1 MNKIGNIRLMARMSL
16 LVKPLAP
23 YMLLAVFFGVTG
35 FLCAIY
41 IPYFSALLISHI
53 AIQAPDFPV
62 KVFFILMIVFAV
74 LRGILHYAE
83 QACNHYIAFRL
94 LAILRDKVFTVLRKL
109 APAKLE
115 GRDKGNLIYL
125 ITSDIEALEVFYAH
139 TISPILIAI
148 ITCII
153 LLTEFYKMHV
163 MFFVIALCGY
173 LFCGLILPW
182 IITKL
187 GKQQGKQ
194 SREGF
199 GELSSYTL
207 ETLRGLQDILQY
219 RIGEERLHLMSKKS
233 EELHDVQ
240 KRLKLH
246 EGNTTMVSNIIVTS
260 FTFLMLVCGSYLYMQ
275 GAISFTSVIM
285 STVLMVSSFGP
296 VLALANLSNNLL
308 ITMASA
314 RRVLGLLDE
323 EEIVKEITGKE
334 HSTAGDIE
342 IKDLT
347 FAYDDEEILKDIN
360 AHFKKGNIIG
370 IHGKSG
376 SGKSTLLKLIMRF
389 WNAPSNSILI
399 NDRSVDDINTKD
411 LRDMQSFVTQET
423 VLFHDSIFNNIIIA
437 KLDASVDEV
446 ENACKKAGIH
456 DFIMSLPQGYAT
468 KVAELGDSLSGGEKQ
483 RIAIARAFLHDS
495 PCILLDEPTSNLD
508 ALNEAIILKSLREQ
522 KDKTILLVSHR
533 PGTMRI
539 ADSVLTIDSVV
550 SNKL

>member
-23 YMLLAVFFGVTG
+23 YMLLAVFFGVAG

-41 IPYFSALLISHI
+41 IPYFSALLISHV

-94 LAILRDKVFTVLRKL
+94 LAILRDKVFTVLRRL

-153 LLTEFYKMHV
+153 LLIEFYKMHV

-219 RIGEERLHLMSKKS
+219 RIGEERLHKMQEKS

-246 EGNTTMVSNIIVTS
+246 EGNTTMAANIIVTS
-260 FTFLMLVCGSYLYMQ
+260 FTFLMLLCGSYLYMQ

-314 RRVLGLLDE
+314 RRVLSLLDE
-323 EEIVKEITGKE
+323 EEIVKEITEKE
-334 HSTAGDIE
+334 HSVAGDIK
-342 IKDLT
+342 INNLT
-347 FAYDDEEILKDIN
+347 FAYDEEEILKDIN
-360 AHFKKGNIIG
+360 AHFKRGNIIG

-423 VLFHDSIFNNIIIA
+423 VLFHDSIFNNLIIA

-539 ADSVLTIDSVV
+539 ADNVLTINSGRV
-550 SNKL
+550 S

>member
-219 RIGEERLHLMSKKS
+219 RIGEERLHMMSKKS

-323 EEIVKEITGKE
+323 EEIVKEISGKE

-399 NDRSVDDINTKD
+399 NGRSVDDINTKD

-539 ADSVLTIDSVV
+539 ADSVLTIDSGRV
-550 SNKL
+550 S

>member
-163 MFFVIALCGY
+163 MFFVITLCGY

-323 EEIVKEITGKE
+323 EEVVKEITGKQ

-342 IKDLT
+342 INNLT
-347 FAYDDEEILKDIN
+347 FAYDEEEILKDIN
-360 AHFKKGNIIG
+360 ANFKKGSIIG

-539 ADSVLTIDSVV
+539 ADSVLTIDSGRV
-550 SNKL
+550 S

>member
-163 MFFVIALCGY
+163 MFFVITLCGY

-219 RIGEERLHLMSKKS
+219 RIGEERLHMMSKKS

-539 ADSVLTIDSVV
+539 ADSVLTIDSGRV
-550 SNKL
+550 S

>member
-41 IPYFSALLISHI
+41 IPYFSALLISHV

-219 RIGEERLHLMSKKS
+219 RIGEERLHMMSKKS

-260 FTFLMLVCGSYLYMQ
+260 FTFLMLICGSYLYMQ

-323 EEIVKEITGKE
+323 EEVVKEITGKE
-334 HSTAGDIE
+334 YSTAGDIE
-342 IKDLT
+342 INNLT
-347 FAYDDEEILKDIN
+347 FAYDEEEILKDIN
-360 AHFKKGNIIG
+360 ANFKKGNIIG

-399 NDRSVDDINTKD
+399 NGRSVDDINTKD

-539 ADSVLTIDSVV
+539 ADSVLTIDSGRV
-550 SNKL
+550 S

>member
-16 LVKPLAP
+16 LAKPLAP

-219 RIGEERLHLMSKKS
+219 RIGEERLHMMSKKS

-246 EGNTTMVSNIIVTS
+246 EGNTIMVSNIIVTS

-399 NDRSVDDINTKD
+399 NGRSVDDINTKD

-539 ADSVLTIDSVV
+539 ADSVLTIDSGRV
-550 SNKL
+550 S

>member
-41 IPYFSALLISHI
+41 IPYFSALLISHV

-323 EEIVKEITGKE
+323 EEVVKEITGKE
-334 HSTAGDIE
+334 YSTAGDIE
-342 IKDLT
+342 INNLT
-347 FAYDDEEILKDIN
+347 FAYDEEEILKDIN
-360 AHFKKGNIIG
+360 ANFKKGNIIR

-389 WNAPSNSILI
+389 WNAPRNSILI
-399 NDRSVDDINTKD
+399 NGRSVDDINTKD

-456 DFIMSLPQGYAT
+456 DFIMSLPQRYAT

-539 ADSVLTIDSVV
+539 ADSVLTIDSGRV
-550 SNKL
+550 S

>member
-41 IPYFSALLISHI
+41 IPYFSALLISHV

-314 RRVLGLLDE
+314 RRVSGLLDE
-323 EEIVKEITGKE
+323 EEVVKEITGKE
-334 HSTAGDIE
+334 YSTAGDIE
-342 IKDLT
+342 INNLT
-347 FAYDDEEILKDIN
+347 FAYDEEEILKDIN
-360 AHFKKGNIIG
+360 ANFKKGNIIG

-389 WNAPSNSILI
+389 WNAPRNSILI
-399 NDRSVDDINTKD
+399 NGRSVDDINTKD

-456 DFIMSLPQGYAT
+456 DFIMSLPQRYAT

-539 ADSVLTIDSVV
+539 ADSVLTIDSGRV
-550 SNKL
+550 S

>member
-41 IPYFSALLISHI
+41 IPYFSALLISHV

-260 FTFLMLVCGSYLYMQ
+260 FTFLMLICGSYLYMQ

-323 EEIVKEITGKE
+323 EEVVKEITGKE
-334 HSTAGDIE
+334 YSTAGDIE
-342 IKDLT
+342 INNLT
-347 FAYDDEEILKDIN
+347 FAYDEEEILKDIN
-360 AHFKKGNIIG
+360 ANFKKGNIIG

-399 NDRSVDDINTKD
+399 NGRSVDDINTKD

-423 VLFHDSIFNNIIIA
+423 VLFHDSILNNIIIA

-539 ADSVLTIDSVV
+539 ADSVLTIDSGRV
-550 SNKL
+550 S

>member
-41 IPYFSALLISHI
+41 IPYFSALLISHV

-539 ADSVLTIDSVV
+539 ADSVLTIDSGRV
-550 SNKL
+550 S

>member
-163 MFFVIALCGY
+163 MFFVVALCGY

-219 RIGEERLHLMSKKS
+219 RIGEERLHMMSKKS

-246 EGNTTMVSNIIVTS
+246 EGNTIMVSNIIVTS

-539 ADSVLTIDSVV
+539 ADSVLTIDSGRV
-550 SNKL
+550 S

>member
-41 IPYFSALLISHI
+41 IPYFSALLISHV
-53 AIQAPDFPV
+53 AIQGPDFPV

-219 RIGEERLHLMSKKS
+219 RIGEERLHMMSKKA
-233 EELHDVQ
+233 
-240 KRLKLH
+240 KNCMMYR
-246 EGNTTMVSNIIVTS
+246 
-260 FTFLMLVCGSYLYMQ
+260 
-275 GAISFTSVIM
+275 
-285 STVLMVSSFGP
+285 
-296 VLALANLSNNLL
+296 
-308 ITMASA
+308 
-314 RRVLGLLDE
+314 
-323 EEIVKEITGKE
+323 
-334 HSTAGDIE
+334 
-342 IKDLT
+342 
-347 FAYDDEEILKDIN
+347 
-360 AHFKKGNIIG
+360 
-370 IHGKSG
+370 
-376 SGKSTLLKLIMRF
+376 
-389 WNAPSNSILI
+389 
-399 NDRSVDDINTKD
+399 ND
-411 LRDMQSFVTQET
+411 
-423 VLFHDSIFNNIIIA
+423 
-437 KLDASVDEV
+437 
-446 ENACKKAGIH
+446 
-456 DFIMSLPQGYAT
+456 
-468 KVAELGDSLSGGEKQ
+468 
-483 RIAIARAFLHDS
+483 
-495 PCILLDEPTSNLD
+495 
-508 ALNEAIILKSLREQ
+508 
-522 KDKTILLVSHR
+522 
-533 PGTMRI
+533 
-539 ADSVLTIDSVV
+539 
-550 SNKL
+550 

>member
-219 RIGEERLHLMSKKS
+219 RIGEERLHMMSKKS

-246 EGNTTMVSNIIVTS
+246 EGNTIMVSNIIVTS

-399 NDRSVDDINTKD
+399 NGRSVDDINTKD

-483 RIAIARAFLHDS
+483 RIAIARVFLHDS

-539 ADSVLTIDSVV
+539 ADSVLTIDSGRV
-550 SNKL
+550 S

>member
-163 MFFVIALCGY
+163 MFFVITLCGY

-219 RIGEERLHLMSKKS
+219 RIGEERLHMMSKKS

-246 EGNTTMVSNIIVTS
+246 EGNTIMVSNIIVTS

-539 ADSVLTIDSVV
+539 ADSVLTIDSGRV
-550 SNKL
+550 S

>member
-1 MNKIGNIRLMARMSL
+1 MARMSL

-219 RIGEERLHLMSKKS
+219 RIGEERLHMMSKKS

-323 EEIVKEITGKE
+323 EEIVKEISGKE

-539 ADSVLTIDSVV
+539 ADSVLTIDSGRV
-550 SNKL
+550 S

>member
-23 YMLLAVFFGVTG
+23 YMLLAVVFGVTG

-219 RIGEERLHLMSKKS
+219 RIGEERLHMMSKKS

-246 EGNTTMVSNIIVTS
+246 EGNTIMVSNIIVTS

-539 ADSVLTIDSVV
+539 ADSVLTIDSGRV
-550 SNKL
+550 S

>member
-207 ETLRGLQDILQY
+207 ETLRGLQHILQY
-219 RIGEERLHLMSKKS
+219 RIGEERLHMMSKKS

-323 EEIVKEITGKE
+323 EEIVKEISGKE

-539 ADSVLTIDSVV
+539 ADSVLTIDSGRV
-550 SNKL
+550 S

>member
-53 AIQAPDFPV
+53 EIQAPDFPV

-163 MFFVIALCGY
+163 MFFVITLCGY

-323 EEIVKEITGKE
+323 EEVVKEITGKQ

-342 IKDLT
+342 INNLT
-347 FAYDDEEILKDIN
+347 FAYDEEEILKDIN
-360 AHFKKGNIIG
+360 ANFKKGSIIG

-539 ADSVLTIDSVV
+539 ADSVLTIDSGRV
-550 SNKL
+550 S

>member
-41 IPYFSALLISHI
+41 IPYFSALLISHV

-219 RIGEERLHLMSKKS
+219 RIGEERLHMMSKKS

-246 EGNTTMVSNIIVTS
+246 EGNTIMVSNIIVTS

-399 NDRSVDDINTKD
+399 NGRSVDDINTKD

-483 RIAIARAFLHDS
+483 RIAIARVFLHDS

-539 ADSVLTIDSVV
+539 ADSVLTIDSGRV
-550 SNKL
+550 S

>member
-219 RIGEERLHLMSKKS
+219 RIGEERLHMMSKKS

-246 EGNTTMVSNIIVTS
+246 EGNTIMVSNIIVTS

-399 NDRSVDDINTKD
+399 NGRSVDDINTKD

-508 ALNEAIILKSLREQ
+508 ALNEEIILKSLREQ

-539 ADSVLTIDSVV
+539 ADSVLTIDSGRV
-550 SNKL
+550 S

>member
-16 LVKPLAP
+16 LAKPLAP

-207 ETLRGLQDILQY
+207 ETLRGLQHILQY
-219 RIGEERLHLMSKKS
+219 RIGEERLHMMSKKS

-323 EEIVKEITGKE
+323 EEIVKEISGKE

-539 ADSVLTIDSVV
+539 ADSVLTIDSGRV
-550 SNKL
+550 S

>member
-16 LVKPLAP
+16 LAKPLAP

-219 RIGEERLHLMSKKS
+219 RIGEERLHMMSKKS

-323 EEIVKEITGKE
+323 EEIVKEISGKE

-539 ADSVLTIDSVV
+539 ADSVLTIDSGRV
-550 SNKL
+550 S

>member
-219 RIGEERLHLMSKKS
+219 RIGEERLHMMSKKS

-246 EGNTTMVSNIIVTS
+246 EGNTIMVSNIIVTS

-539 ADSVLTIDSVV
+539 ADSVLTIDSGRV
-550 SNKL
+550 S

>member
-16 LVKPLAP
+16 LAKPLAP

-219 RIGEERLHLMSKKS
+219 RIGEERLHMMSKKS

-323 EEIVKEITGKE
+323 EEVVKEITGKQ

-342 IKDLT
+342 INNLT
-347 FAYDDEEILKDIN
+347 FAYDEEEILKDIN
-360 AHFKKGNIIG
+360 ANFKKGSIIG

-399 NDRSVDDINTKD
+399 NGRSVDDINTKD

-539 ADSVLTIDSVV
+539 ADSVLTIDSGRV
-550 SNKL
+550 S

>member
-219 RIGEERLHLMSKKS
+219 RIGEERLHMMSKKS

-246 EGNTTMVSNIIVTS
+246 EGNTIMVSNIIVTS

-389 WNAPSNSILI
+389 WNAPSNSILY

-539 ADSVLTIDSVV
+539 ADSVLTIDSGRV
-550 SNKL
+550 S

>member
-219 RIGEERLHLMSKKS
+219 RIGEERLHMMSKKS

-539 ADSVLTIDSVV
+539 ADSVLTIDSGRV
-550 SNKL
+550 S

>member
-199 GELSSYTL
+199 GKLSSYTL

-219 RIGEERLHLMSKKS
+219 RIGEERLHMMSKKS

-246 EGNTTMVSNIIVTS
+246 EGNTIMVSNIIVTS

-539 ADSVLTIDSVV
+539 ADSVLTIDSGRV
-550 SNKL
+550 S

>member
-41 IPYFSALLISHI
+41 IPYFSTLLISHV

-260 FTFLMLVCGSYLYMQ
+260 FTFLMLICGSYLYMQ

-323 EEIVKEITGKE
+323 EEVVKEITGKE
-334 HSTAGDIE
+334 YSTAGDIE
-342 IKDLT
+342 INNLT
-347 FAYDDEEILKDIN
+347 FAYDEEEILKDIN
-360 AHFKKGNIIG
+360 ANFKKGNIIG

-399 NDRSVDDINTKD
+399 NGRSVDDINTKD

-423 VLFHDSIFNNIIIA
+423 VLFHDSILNNIIIA

-539 ADSVLTIDSVV
+539 ADSVLTIDSGRV
-550 SNKL
+550 S

>member
-41 IPYFSALLISHI
+41 IPYFSALLISHV

-219 RIGEERLHLMSKKS
+219 RIGEERLHMMSKKS

-260 FTFLMLVCGSYLYMQ
+260 FTFLMLICGSYLYMQ

-323 EEIVKEITGKE
+323 EEVVKEITGKE
-334 HSTAGDIE
+334 YSTAGDIE
-342 IKDLT
+342 INNLT
-347 FAYDDEEILKDIN
+347 FAYDEEEILKDIN
-360 AHFKKGNIIG
+360 ANFKKGNIIG

-389 WNAPSNSILI
+389 WNAPRNSILI
-399 NDRSVDDINTKD
+399 NGRSVDDINTKD

-456 DFIMSLPQGYAT
+456 DFIMSLPQRYAT

-539 ADSVLTIDSVV
+539 ADSVLTIDSGRV
-550 SNKL
+550 S

>member
-16 LVKPLAP
+16 LAKPLAP

-219 RIGEERLHLMSKKS
+219 RIGEERLHMMSKKS

-539 ADSVLTIDSVV
+539 ADSVLTIDSGRV
-550 SNKL
+550 S

>member
-41 IPYFSALLISHI
+41 IPYFSALLISHV

-323 EEIVKEITGKE
+323 EEVVKEITGKE
-334 HSTAGDIE
+334 YSTAGDIE
-342 IKDLT
+342 INNLT
-347 FAYDDEEILKDIN
+347 FAYDEEEILKDIN
-360 AHFKKGNIIG
+360 ANFKKGNIIG

-389 WNAPSNSILI
+389 WNAPRNSILI
-399 NDRSVDDINTKD
+399 NGRSVDDINTKD

-456 DFIMSLPQGYAT
+456 DFIMSLPQRYAT

-539 ADSVLTIDSVV
+539 ADSVLTIDSGRV
-550 SNKL
+550 S

>member
-539 ADSVLTIDSVV
+539 ADSVLTIDSGRV
-550 SNKL
+550 S

>member
-323 EEIVKEITGKE
+323 EEVVKEITGKQ

-342 IKDLT
+342 INNLT
-347 FAYDDEEILKDIN
+347 FAYDEEEILKDIN
-360 AHFKKGNIIG
+360 ANFKKGSIIG

-399 NDRSVDDINTKD
+399 NGRSVDDINTKD

-539 ADSVLTIDSVV
+539 ADSVLTIDSGRV
-550 SNKL
+550 S

>member
-41 IPYFSALLISHI
+41 IPYFSALLISHV

-323 EEIVKEITGKE
+323 EEVVKEITGKQ

-342 IKDLT
+342 INNLT
-347 FAYDDEEILKDIN
+347 FAYDEEEILKDIN
-360 AHFKKGNIIG
+360 ANFKKGSIIG

-539 ADSVLTIDSVV
+539 ADSVLTIDSGRV
-550 SNKL
+550 S

>member
-163 MFFVIALCGY
+163 MFFVITLCGY

-219 RIGEERLHLMSKKS
+219 RIGEERLHMMSKKS

-246 EGNTTMVSNIIVTS
+246 EGNTIMVSNIIVTS

-308 ITMASA
+308 ITIASA

-376 SGKSTLLKLIMRF
+376 SGESTLLKLIMRF

-539 ADSVLTIDSVV
+539 ADSVLTIDSGRV
-550 SNKL
+550 S

>member
-41 IPYFSALLISHI
+41 IPYFSALLISHV

-219 RIGEERLHLMSKKS
+219 RIGEERLHMMSKKS

-260 FTFLMLVCGSYLYMQ
+260 FTFLMLICGSYLYMQ

-323 EEIVKEITGKE
+323 EEVVKEITGKE
-334 HSTAGDIE
+334 YSTAGDIE
-342 IKDLT
+342 INNLT
-347 FAYDDEEILKDIN
+347 FAYDEEEILKDIN
-360 AHFKKGNIIG
+360 ANFKKGNIIG

-399 NDRSVDDINTKD
+399 NGRSVDDINTKD

-456 DFIMSLPQGYAT
+456 DFIMSLPQRYAT

-539 ADSVLTIDSVV
+539 ADSVLTIDSGRV
-550 SNKL
+550 S

>member
-219 RIGEERLHLMSKKS
+219 RIGEERLHMMSKKS

-246 EGNTTMVSNIIVTS
+246 EGNTIMVSNIIVTS

-347 FAYDDEEILKDIN
+347 FSYDDEEILKDIN

-399 NDRSVDDINTKD
+399 NGRSVDDINTKD

-539 ADSVLTIDSVV
+539 ADSVLTIDSGRV
-550 SNKL
+550 S

>member
-16 LVKPLAP
+16 LAKPLAP

-219 RIGEERLHLMSKKS
+219 RIGEERLHMMSKKS

-323 EEIVKEITGKE
+323 EEIVKEISGKE

-360 AHFKKGNIIG
+360 AHFKKSNIIG

-539 ADSVLTIDSVV
+539 ADSVLTIDSGRV
-550 SNKL
+550 S

>member
-219 RIGEERLHLMSKKS
+219 RIGEERLHMMSKKS

-323 EEIVKEITGKE
+323 EEIVKEISGKE

-539 ADSVLTIDSVV
+539 ADSVLTIDSGRV
-550 SNKL
+550 S

>member
-219 RIGEERLHLMSKKS
+219 RIGEERLHMMSKKS

-246 EGNTTMVSNIIVTS
+246 EGNTIMVSNIIVTS

-347 FAYDDEEILKDIN
+347 FSYDDEEILKDIN

-399 NDRSVDDINTKD
+399 NGRSVDDINTKD

-508 ALNEAIILKSLREQ
+508 ALNLSL
-522 KDKTILLVSHR
+522 IH
-533 PGTMRI
+533 I
-539 ADSVLTIDSVV
+539 
-550 SNKL
+550 